1 MKKQKKTT
9 KVIDEKTADGFQNVA
24 ARMGLGANN
33 VASAG
38 TYIRT
43 MLTQN
48 RQVLE
53 NVYSGNWIGGKIID
67 DYAMDMTRAG
77 IDIQLESPEESKR
90 MEKSLSR
97 LGVWDSLTDCIKW
110 ARLYGG
116 AICVIEID
124 GQDTAT
130 PLRIETVGD
139 GQLSGLTVYDRWQL
153 QPSIDLIETGIFAGL
168 PKNYRVIASGRII
181 DNSRVIRMVGNKLP
195 YWQAQTL
202 EWWGQSVI
210 ERLYDRLI
218 GYDTV
223 TAGTTNLIQRAHLR
237 HVGID
242 GLRDILSA
250 GGKAE
255 ENLIKMFDYVRL
267 LQTSEGLT
275 LLDKEDELT
284 YQSYSFGGLDNIM
297 LQFGQQLS
305 GACGIPLVR
314 LFGQSPAGM
323 SATGESDLRNYYD
336 TIAAQQESVLRSGLE
351 KILLVLY
358 RSTYGKAAPEEMDFD
373 FRPLWQMSDSEKST
387 LAKTVAE
394 TVQIAVDMG
403 VLDLEG
409 AAQELSGIGA
419 ESGIFNSLTAEKIA
433 EFRDEPPMPAVET

>member
-1 MKKQKKTT
+1 MKKQKKIT

-38 TYIRT
+38 TYTRS

-139 GQLSGLTVYDRWQL
+139 GQFSGLTVYDRWQL
-153 QPSIDLIETGIFAGL
+153 QPSMDLIETGIYAGL
-168 PKNYRVIASGRII
+168 PKNYHVTASGRII

-275 LLDKEDELT
+275 LLDKEDALT

-373 FRPLWQMSDSEKST
+373 FRPLWQMSDAEKST

-394 TVQIAVDMG
+394 TVQIAMDMG

-419 ESGIFNSLTAEKIA
+419 ESGIFNSITAEKIA
-433 EFRDEPPMPAVET
+433 EFRDEPPMPTVET